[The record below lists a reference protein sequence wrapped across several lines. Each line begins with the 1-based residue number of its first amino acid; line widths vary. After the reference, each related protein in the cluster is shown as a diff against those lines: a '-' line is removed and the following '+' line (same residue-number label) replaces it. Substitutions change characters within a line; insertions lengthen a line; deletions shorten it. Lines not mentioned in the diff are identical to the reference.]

1 MNKTILLIYVF
12 PVHFSTNINR
22 FFQKNRRTETK
33 NNIALCRARKT
44 EPEKNA
50 FFPGKKE
57 NPAKISGGPDD

>member
-33 NNIALCRARKT
+33 KHIALCRARKT
-44 EPEKNA
+44 KPEKNA

-57 NPAKISGGPDD
+57 IFAKISGGPDD